1 MNENYLT
8 EAFKSLSLLNED
20 TFNVNKEG
28 IKELS
33 DFEEKDKK
41 DVEEV
46 EVIDTEAE
54 TVDDLEDSYIGKII
68 LDCNVC
74 HSKIYKDRDA
84 LVIDEDDNVNID
96 EECPWCYSKLGYKII
111 GKIADYDDKDIEDT
125 DETEEETE
133 IDIDELE
140 ECINRLT
147 EDEMSDED
155 KHDTEVLKG
164 IRDKISKRLNAKLTD
179 EEKAI
184 IDKYNLYVD
193 KSNSGKNSLFMRYP
207 AIDDSKTIRRYD
219 SNVFNKN
226 TKDNNDVNYADR
238 IRKWPERS
246 KITKTD
252 SELEKERIAAM
263 KDALWGKKY
272 HQSHLANI
280 ENKRN
285 AELAK
290 INKHYNVE
298 TDYHTKNL
306 DIENN
311 RINKLLKKEDL
322 GSNVAEYQK
331 WVDYDMKRYGKIS
344 DITNKKLDKAGLE
357 VVKDKY
363 GDYEVIAKT
372 LNESIEKIEVTT
384 DTDKIEIETESKD
397 SCNNEV
403 IVPLTVED
411 EDKIVTEVD
420 VDDFSEVD
428 FDELSEKYLKEVY
441 NNVKNY
447 KTSDVNI
454 KNNKLFVEGIITFN
468 SGKQK
473 KTTFMFE
480 AKQVSKKNKIKF
492 IGENLELSRGKKS
505 FALNTSINNKKLI
518 SESLTY
524 KYQLKDNTGK
534 SNKIY
539 GTVRK

>member
-33 DFEEKDKK
+33 DFEEKDKN
-41 DVEEV
+41 DTEEV

-54 TVDDLEDSYIGKII
+54 TVDDLKDSYIGKII

-84 LVIDEDDNVNID
+84 LVIDDDDNVNID

-111 GKIADYDDKDIEDT
+111 GKIVDYDDKDIEDT

-155 KHDTEVLKG
+155 KHDTEVLKN
-164 IRDKISKRLNAKLTD
+164 IYRKTQSRINAKLTD
-179 EEKAI
+179 DEKAVLN
-184 IDKYNLYVD
+184 KYNLVRNYGDINVKHDYIDGKLYKRDDSVVSKADLENDQINLADRARKLPDRLKRDYTYDDMQRDRVKSMKQALSSRDAFNQRLIYND
-193 KSNSGKNSLFMRYP
+193 KRYDDTVKK
-207 AIDDSKTIRRYD
+207 AKIDHDRDEKIYKSIIDD
-219 SNVFNKN
+219 
-226 TKDNNDVNYADR
+226 
-238 IRKWPERS
+238 
-246 KITKTD
+246 
-252 SELEKERIAAM
+252 
-263 KDALWGKKY
+263 
-272 HQSHLANI
+272 
-280 ENKRN
+280 
-285 AELAK
+285 
-290 INKHYNVE
+290 
-298 TDYHTKNL
+298 
-306 DIENN
+306 NN
-311 RINKLLKKEDL
+311 RNINRLLKKEDL
-322 GSNVAEYQK
+322 GSDVAEYQK

-372 LNESIEKIEVTT
+372 LNESVEKIEVTT
-384 DTDKIEIETESKD
+384 DTDKIEIETKSKD
-397 SCNNEV
+397 DCTNET

-411 EDKIVTEVD
+411 EDKIVAEVN
-420 VDDFSEVD
+420 VDDFSEED

-441 NNVKNY
+441 SNVKNY
-447 KTSDVNI
+447 KTSDVNM

-505 FALNTSINNKKLI
+505 FALNTTINNKKLI

>member
-20 TFNVNKEG
+20 TFNLDKKD

-33 DFEEKDKK
+33 DFEEKDKNEA
-41 DVEEV
+41 EEV
-46 EVIDTEAE
+46 EVIDAEAE

-74 HSKIYKDRDA
+74 HSKIYKDKDGIV
-84 LVIDEDDNVNID
+84 LDEDNNVNID

-111 GKIADYDDKDIEDT
+111 GKIAEYNDDIDAEA
-125 DETEEETE
+125 ETEEEVE
-133 IDIDELE
+133 IDAEALE

-155 KHDTEVLKG
+155 KHDTEVLKN
-164 IRDKISKRLNAKLTD
+164 IYRKTQSRINAKLTD
-179 EEKAI
+179 DEKAVL
-184 IDKYNLYVD
+184 DKYNLVRNYGDIDVKHNYSND
-193 KSNSGKNSLFMRYP
+193 KFYRR
-207 AIDDSKTIRRYD
+207 DDNVVNKADLENDQINLADRARKLPDRLKRDYTYDDIQRNRIRSMKDNIRTRDSFSQKLRDNDKAYDNTVKKAKIAHDRDENIYKSIIND
-219 SNVFNKN
+219 SN
-226 TKDNNDVNYADR
+226 
-238 IRKWPERS
+238 
-246 KITKTD
+246 
-252 SELEKERIAAM
+252 
-263 KDALWGKKY
+263 
-272 HQSHLANI
+272 
-280 ENKRN
+280 N
-285 AELAK
+285 A
-290 INKHYNVE
+290 
-298 TDYHTKNL
+298 
-306 DIENN
+306 
-311 RINKLLKKEDL
+311 INKLLKKEDL
-322 GSNVAEYQK
+322 GSDVAEYQK

-363 GDYEVIAKT
+363 GDYEVIAKN

-397 SCNNEV
+397 NCNNEV

-411 EDKIVTEVD
+411 EDKIVAKVD
-420 VDDFSEVD
+420 VDDFSEED

-505 FALNTSINNKKLI
+505 FALNTAIDGKKLI